1 MHRLLSFCYRYS
13 LISFLMR
20 CPQKVKVKS
29 IFCVKPFSHL
39 KECRK
44 WWSRAVT
51 SKWLHLTGSCSSV
64 IYYSALATHC
74 LRAWGHGFA
83 GGAGGGGWWEGGPLG
98 LSLGYFERG
107 NAIPWLAGYSLP
119 EGMRPQARW
128 DMTVVLEMGGGR
140 TTGTVPGL
148 I

>member
-1 MHRLLSFCYRYS
+1 MTAFDWELFLCNILLRVGYS
-13 LISFLMR
+13 LPEGMR
-20 CPQKVKVKS
+20 PR
-29 IFCVKPFSHL
+29 I
-39 KECRK
+39 
-44 WWSRAVT
+44 
-51 SKWLHLTGSCSSV
+51 
-64 IYYSALATHC
+64 
-74 LRAWGHGFA
+74 A
-83 GGAGGGGWWEGGPLG
+83 GGAGGGEEGRPLG